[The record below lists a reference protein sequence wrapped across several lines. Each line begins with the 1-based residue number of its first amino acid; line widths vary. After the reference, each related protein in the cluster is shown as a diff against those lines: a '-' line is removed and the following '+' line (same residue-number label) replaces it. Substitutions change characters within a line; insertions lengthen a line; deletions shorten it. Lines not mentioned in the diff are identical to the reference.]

1 MPARAGLELRCIPRD
16 AILQWSGRI
25 SSMTSE
31 NNHQS
36 GEPSGFDG
44 LGIAEK
50 LLAVL
55 KAAGF
60 TVPTPIQREA
70 IPVGLK
76 GRDIIGIAQTGTG
89 KTIAFA
95 IPMIQRIA
103 REGGQ
108 GLVVLPTRELA
119 LQVDEEYKKLAKKA
133 GLRTAIVI
141 GGASMNV
148 QREQA
153 SRKPHVIIATP
164 GRLIDIMDRGWV
176 DLGKISVLVLDEA
189 DRMFDMGFAP
199 QIRRIMKNVPEE
211 RQTMLFSAT
220 MPEPIERLAQQ
231 YMHEPQRIE
240 VARSGTASALVEQSL
255 FVVPK
260 QDKIRLLRHI
270 LKEEK
275 GTVLVFSRTKFGAK
289 RITRELKK
297 VGENAAEIHGNLSLA
312 QRKKSLGGFKS
323 GEYRILVATDI
334 AARGIDV
341 TGISLVVNLDLPEQ
355 AEDYVHRIGR
365 TGRAEHRGKAIAFAE
380 PDQGPLVTGIEYL
393 TGVILKPAKLPI
405 EPSAPIERPSTLAN
419 RRRPQRGPGGPRGR
433 RPGGGGGRGP
443 SRGPARR
450 RR

>member
-1 MPARAGLELRCIPRD
+1 M
-16 AILQWSGRI
+16 
-25 SSMTSE
+25 SSEDNKE
-31 NNHQS
+31 NV
-36 GEPSGFDG
+36 GFDN

-60 TVPTPIQREA
+60 TTPTPIQRDA
-70 IPVGLK
+70 IPVGLE
-76 GRDIIGIAQTGTG
+76 GRDIVGIAQTGTG

-119 LQVDEEYKKLAKKA
+119 LQVDEEYKKIAKKF
-133 GLRTAIVI
+133 GLRTAVVI

-148 QREQA
+148 QRAQVA
-153 SRKPHVIIATP
+153 KSPHVIIATP
-164 GRLIDIMDRGWV
+164 GRLIDILERGWC
-176 DLGKISVLVLDEA
+176 DLDKTNVVVLDEA

-199 QIRRIMKNVPEE
+199 QIRKIMQRVPEN

-220 MPEPIERLAQQ
+220 MPAPIEKLAQK
-231 YMHEPQRIE
+231 YMREPKRIE
-240 VARSGTASALVEQSL
+240 VARAGTASELVEQSL
-255 FVVPK
+255 YVVPK
-260 QDKIRLLRHI
+260 PDKIRLLKYL

-275 GTVLVFSRTKFGAK
+275 GTVLVFSRTKYGAK
-289 RITRELKK
+289 RIARDLQRA
-297 VGENAAEIHGNLSLA
+297 GENATEIHGNLSLA
-312 QRKKSLGGFKS
+312 QRRKALDGFKS
-323 GEYRILVATDI
+323 GQYRVLVATDV

-341 TGISLVVNLDLPEQ
+341 TGISLVVNFDLPEQ

-365 TGRAEHRGKAIAFAE
+365 TGRAERWGKAISFAE
-380 PDQGPLVTGIEYL
+380 PDQGLLVTEIEYL
-393 TGVILKPAKLPI
+393 TEVLLRPTKLPF
-405 EPSAPIERPSTLAN
+405 EPSVRIERPSTLAN
-419 RRRPQRGPGGPRGR
+419 KRKPQRGRGPMRGR
-433 RPGGGGGRGP
+433 RPPGRGRGP